1 MNPVSVKSKRC
12 ADGKALLEIYNQLN
26 GQDRKT
32 LMDFAEFLAARVP
45 KSASDKIPEPRITPR
60 PREESVVKAIKRLS
74 NAYFM
79 LDKAA
84 MLNETSVLMAQHIM
98 HGRAAADVIDELE
111 DLFEQQYRKLLRAD
125 E

>member
-1 MNPVSVKSKRC
+1 
-12 ADGKALLEIYNQLN
+12 
-26 GQDRKT
+26 
-32 LMDFAEFLAARVP
+32 
-45 KSASDKIPEPRITPR
+45 
-60 PREESVVKAIKRLS
+60 
-74 NAYFM
+74 M

-84 MLNETSVLMAQHIM
+84 MLNETSMLMTQHIM